1 MYFQVWLRSSC
12 AADSQLDVS
21 LRINLCRPYRD
32 PHALLVTPGDTVVGV
47 HIFVRIFIH
56 IIIHIFHN
64 FIFTSRT
71 RIKSPGMGCA
81 SSKAANP
88 VVATPQIPPNK
99 VQGYEA
105 QTIGLKRGA
114 HETAAALPSDTPA
127 TNVSRGSEVLKLQSK
142 SWYKNDDGTQAVCT
156 ILKVHYDDNTA
167 ILYDR

>member
-1 MYFQVWLRSSC
+1 
-12 AADSQLDVS
+12 
-21 LRINLCRPYRD
+21 
-32 PHALLVTPGDTVVGV
+32 VGV
-47 HIFVRIFIH
+47 HIY
-56 IIIHIFHN
+56 IHIFHN
-64 FIFTSRT
+64 FIFTSRA

-114 HETAAALPSDTPA
+114 HETGAALPSDTPA

-142 SWYKNDDGTQAVCT
+142 AWYKNADGTQAVCT
-156 ILKVHYDDNTA
+156 ILKVHYDDIPPYYTIVIDGHERSTVRTKLEPLSKADKLQVNRR
-167 ILYDR
+167 IFF